1 MTTSVSAAKLFITSW
16 ILLLAKAKTTAGQ
29 EYDQMIVEDSDYNDS
44 YIDVDNEAEDYDPP
58 YDDAALESIGPTEKS
73 VFRFVVE
80 GILLV
85 SVSVIGILGNIF
97 AIIVLT
103 RSFPFGTHN
112 TTGKIV
118 TIMIVKWQQHG

>member
-1 MTTSVSAAKLFITSW
+1 MTTSVSATKLFLASW
-16 ILLLAKAKTTAGQ
+16 MLLLAKAKTTAGQ
-29 EYDQMIVEDSDYNDS
+29 EYDSVIVEGSDDNDS
-44 YIDVDNEAEDYDPP
+44 YIDIDNNDEDYDPP

-112 TTGKIV
+112 TTGKTV
-118 TIMIVKWQQHG
+118 TIMIVNWQQHG